1 MEGIVFAVGTQEN
14 WEEEA
19 GKKAEITRE
28 LLEKYGKKLTTDQD
42 GKAELENL
50 KKNSTYY
57 VTELQTREGYQLDET
72 IYTFQIDEN
81 GWIQG
86 KSVYTLKLVNEKKP
100 ETHKPESPREE
111 KPASDKKEEVKTGD
125 ESSLAIWGIMA
136 GFSIAALVLL
146 AGKQRKNRK

>member
-1 MEGIVFAVGTQEN
+1 M
-14 WEEEA
+14 
-19 GKKAEITRE
+19 
-28 LLEKYGKKLTTDQD
+28 
-42 GKAELENL
+42 
-50 KKNSTYY
+50 
-57 VTELQTREGYQLDET
+57 TELQTREGYQLDET

-86 KSVYTLKLVNEKKP
+86 KSVYTLKLINEKKP